1 MNTAWKEKKLW
12 LGIAALSIALAA
24 VVWCRFQHTFTT
36 ERWLSAPEQRADL
49 VDNLV
54 GRYDLEGMSVH
65 QVKALLGEE
74 TVYSTDCGSF
84 LSYEL
89 GLEPGLISVDCA
101 VLTLRLEDGRVSSVS
116 LSTS

>member
-1 MNTAWKEKKLW
+1 MNAAWKEKKLW
-12 LGIAALSIALAA
+12 LGIAALAIALAA

-36 ERWLSAPEQRADL
+36 ERWLSSPERRADL
-49 VDNLV
+49 VDNLL

-74 TVYSTDCGSF
+74 TVYLTDSGAF

-89 GLEPGLISVDCA
+89 GMEPGLISIDCA
-101 VLTLRLEDGRVSSVS
+101 FLTLGLENDRVASVS
-116 LSTS
+116 VSTS